1 MESFSFCKKYYILL
15 LPCQYGLFVQTCVS
29 KNSIV
34 FKDMIFYLLWYDEA
48 AIYAEILIFSH
59 SIVA

>member
-1 MESFSFCKKYYILL
+1 MESFSFCKKYY
-15 LPCQYGLFVQTCVS
+15 GLFMQTCVS